1 MKEKTMVNQEK
12 DVSRRNFLATT
23 VSGISAMGL
32 LGLSSQALSSPEQ
45 DKKARESENKII
57 YRTLGKTGISIPIV
71 NMGVMNALDAALVK
85 RSYEMGVR
93 HFDTAAWYMRGK
105 NEEMVGNV
113 IKELNARD
121 KVIIG
126 TKIYVPHEQR
136 NISAAEAK
144 ERYLKIANESLQR
157 LQTDYIDILY
167 SHNVP
172 NIEWLNNPGI
182 VEALQ
187 QLKKEGKARYI
198 GFSTHTNMTAC
209 INDAI
214 RSGVYDVILTVYNYA
229 LGDYPEYINTLKNS
243 AAKGIGLIA
252 MKTQCSQYWYRQE
265 LPENMQKFYQGK
277 ILHTAVLKW
286 ALRNDF
292 ITTAVP
298 GYTNFQQMD
307 EDFSVAH
314 NLEYTEEEAKFLQDR
329 NVKMS
334 LGYCHQCQRCV
345 STCPKG
351 VDIPTLMRTHLYAA
365 CYGNF
370 YQARDAFDS
379 ILQDKGLNQC
389 TTCESCVASCL
400 NHIDIS
406 KRIDELKLI
415 YA

>member
-1 MKEKTMVNQEK
+1 MANNTN
-12 DVSRRNFLATT
+12 DFSRRKFLATT
-23 VSGISAMGL
+23 VSGLSAMAL
-32 LGLSSQALSSPEQ
+32 FGLSNQTLSSPDQERKNQ
-45 DKKARESENKII
+45 VSEKKII
-57 YRTLGKTGISIPIV
+57 YRTLGKTGISMPIV
-71 NMGVMNALDAALVK
+71 NMGVMNALDPALVK
-85 RSYEMGVR
+85 RSYEIGVR

-113 IKELNARD
+113 IKELKARD

-126 TKIYVPHEQR
+126 TKIYIPHEQR

-144 ERYLKIANESLQR
+144 ERYLKIAHESLKR
-157 LQTDYIDILY
+157 LQTDYVDILY
-167 SHNVP
+167 SHSIN

-187 QLKKEGKARYI
+187 KLKKEGKARFI
-198 GFSTHTNMTAC
+198 GFSTHSNMTAC
-209 INDAI
+209 INEAI
-214 RSGVYDVILTVYNYA
+214 RTCVCDVILTVFNYA
-229 LGDYPEYINTLKNS
+229 LGEYPDYINALKNA

-265 LPENMQKFYQGK
+265 LPETMQKFYQGK

-286 ALRNDF
+286 VLRHDF

-298 GYTNFQQMD
+298 GYTNFQQME
-307 EDFSVAH
+307 EDFSVAY
-314 NLEYTEEEAKFLQDR
+314 NLEYTEQEKKFLQDR

-345 STCPKG
+345 PTCPKG
-351 VDIPTLMRTHLYAA
+351 VDIPTLMRTHMYAT

-370 YQARDAFDS
+370 YQAQDAIES
-379 ILQDKGLNQC
+379 IPDKKGLNQC
-389 TTCESCVASCL
+389 TTCGSCQAKCS
-400 NHIDIS
+400 NQINIS